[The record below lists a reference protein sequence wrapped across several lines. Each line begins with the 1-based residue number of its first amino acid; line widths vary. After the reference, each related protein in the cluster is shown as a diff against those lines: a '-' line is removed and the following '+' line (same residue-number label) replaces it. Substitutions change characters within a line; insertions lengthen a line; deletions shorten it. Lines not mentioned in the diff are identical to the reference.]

1 MARPKNS
8 EEKINTMRNRMMD
21 AVVELMDE
29 VVPEK
34 VSIRMIAEKI
44 GVSHM
49 VFYTYFKDR
58 EEIMQALVKRQQSR
72 ITSYF
77 TGMLEKAANKPVAD
91 VLGEVLREYVD
102 SARAHPII
110 FRLFWITPKDARKD
124 GQATEIPQFLP
135 SINNLTQLLKMGM
148 DRGEFS
154 TRNPKLAATV
164 VMMIVNA
171 PLIMD
176 QCGTL
181 PHDFSCEECLDQ
193 IINAVFAYLKS

>member
-8 EEKINTMRNRMMD
+8 EEKINTMRDRMMD
-21 AVVELMDE
+21 AVVDLMDE

-49 VFYTYFKDR
+49 VFYTYFRDR
-58 EEIMQALVKRQQSR
+58 EEIMQALVKRQEER

-77 TGMLEKAANKPVAD
+77 TGMLEKAEKKPVAD
-91 VLGEVLREYVD
+91 VLGEVLREYVN
-102 SARAHPII
+102 SARSHPII
-110 FRLFWITPKDARKD
+110 FRLFWITPKDSKKSKPSTD
-124 GQATEIPQFLP
+124 IPQFLP
-135 SINNLTQLLKMGM
+135 SINNLTQLLEMGM
-148 DRGEFS
+148 QRGEF
-154 TRNPKLAATV
+154 TKKNPKLAATV

-176 QCGTL
+176 HCGTL
-181 PHDFSCEECLDQ
+181 PHDFTCKECLDQ
-193 IINAVFAYLKS
+193 IINAVFAHLKS